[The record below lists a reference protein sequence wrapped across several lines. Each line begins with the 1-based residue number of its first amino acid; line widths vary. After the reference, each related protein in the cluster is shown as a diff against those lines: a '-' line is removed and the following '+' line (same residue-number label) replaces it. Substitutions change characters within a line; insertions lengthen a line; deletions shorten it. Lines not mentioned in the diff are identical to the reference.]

1 MKLTFYRRLFGVEE
15 TNSMVRREYKEQSLK
30 IKDLKNP
37 RKNNKKKIL
46 R

>member
-1 MKLTFYRRLFGVEE
+1 
-15 TNSMVRREYKEQSLK
+15 MVRREFKEQSLK

-46 R
+46 RQIKTKQNEIDLAISKYN